1 MPHVRRQL
9 SKSVPTMLECRFHR
23 CPKASFPHW
32 TNLEYPVNLGHDVFG
47 DGYIS
52 FDSLRELSAV
62 LGKFS
67 EALLSYGIEK
77 PKVISC
83 TVMRE
88 AKNRSLAADQLK
100 VRNGMNVSVL
110 EDSEE
115 KAYLYS
121 EIVQKLEN
129 AEYLKNCHSLIAF
142 IGSRQHR
149 HCRI

>member
-88 AKNRSLAADQLK
+88 AKNRSLAAGPTEGTQWNECFCAGGQRRKGISLLG
-100 VRNGMNVSVL
+100 NC
-110 EDSEE
+110 
-115 KAYLYS
+115 S
-121 EIVQKLEN
+121 EIGK
-129 AEYLKNCHSLIAF
+129 C
-142 IGSRQHR
+142 
-149 HCRI
+149 